1 MPKPSRSRSDRRR
14 PLISPSSSMTR
25 TETRPSRIKTTAKT
39 LVHRLITVPCLRRR
53 NCDGRRSREREVRR
67 DPVIGSPGSLRPTIA
82 GHQPAH
88 PRVLPYLW
96 MFPLASPFPFIGPT
110 MRSSPSGR
118 PIISRCWCGCVLWG
132 HGVPRSVQSW
142 RCLVAERLR
151 LRFLRNRGWP
161 EPLPLPGGNGSRS
174 GFSGA
179 ALSLRRW
186 GTVEAG
192 EGAGTRVSLRTRPC

>member
-118 PIISRCWCGCVLWG
+118 SIISRCWCGCVLWG
-132 HGVPRSVQSW
+132 MVYPGRCSRGAAWLQNGCGCNFCAIGVGQS
-142 RCLVAERLR
+142 RYPCREAMGRGRGSRERTLVASAGDC
-151 LRFLRNRGWP
+151 RG
-161 EPLPLPGGNGSRS
+161 
-174 GFSGA
+174 
-179 ALSLRRW
+179 RR
-186 GTVEAG
+186 GC
-192 EGAGTRVSLRTRPC
+192 RH